1 MCVCVCVQNFK
12 SEKKL
17 QVPASI
23 RKLLTFISSMLY
35 TLHNTWG
42 DVLLVVLVNLRKN
55 KKKRFRKVD
64 FPGFPWA
71 TVFINADQKW
81 WRSDDF
87 QAWTLITIYS
97 HVQDPSLI
105 TLLSRQPTSKKT
117 PQTVFGV
124 LTQAFTGFIYSK
136 KNEDFFFFTVMFS
149 SNETSFTKVNSNP
162 LKDSPLMTVE
172 KLLLTFWRSMI

>member
-1 MCVCVCVQNFK
+1 MCVCVCVFK
-12 SEKKL
+12 TLKVKRNYRCLHQSENCWHLYL
-17 QVPASI
+17 QCY
-23 RKLLTFISSMLY
+23 TLY
-35 TLHNTWG
+35 TIHGG

-105 TLLSRQPTSKKT
+105 TLLSRQPTSKKN

-136 KNEDFFFFTVMFS
+136 KNEDFFF
-149 SNETSFTKVNSNP
+149 
-162 LKDSPLMTVE
+162 
-172 KLLLTFWRSMI
+172 LL